1 VARQHAEAQGI
12 KYKQNFD
19 YTTAPHNFKIDQK
32 VWLSDTT
39 ALGKNPKLTPKWLGP
54 YKIVDLND
62 NNAKLE
68 IKANKFKVVNCSR
81 LKPFLD
87 NKHTGVCPEENRLP
101 QGDPSLFQ
109 DTNTDITNRPLT
121 RALKKLI
128 DYKNA
133 ATMAISLLQ
142 DDFECPFT
150 FTKNYTQFCC
160 DKCYNAFKH
169 MDFTKDPNVCEKHKN
184 LINFAPTQKA
194 RDNSHCALIKNIKY
208 CKNDADPAKNDADL
222 IKISAIKEELRLKL
236 TSIASKLLSSEH
248 YQFSHLSE
256 EEQHLWRQFDKEEI
270 YKFITGEED
279 TLPEFQY
286 NWIEPCQL
294 AVHLS
299 PELQRFFQD
308 LRVPPDQQKAP
319 VQLPPAPPV
328 PPPPQVQ
335 QAAPPAPVAPPPP
348 AQDHHQVPGPSG
360 LQTSA
365 NQHDLRPK
373 KAVDYKELHT
383 GVKQRCRKLR
393 RQAKAVVTKLAPG
406 AFSPKQPPPDSS
418 SSQGPS
424 S

>member
-1 VARQHAEAQGI
+1 
-12 KYKQNFD
+12 
-19 YTTAPHNFKIDQK
+19 
-32 VWLSDTT
+32 
-39 ALGKNPKLTPKWLGP
+39 
-54 YKIVDLND
+54 
-62 NNAKLE
+62 
-68 IKANKFKVVNCSR
+68 
-81 LKPFLD
+81 
-87 NKHTGVCPEENRLP
+87 
-101 QGDPSLFQ
+101 
-109 DTNTDITNRPLT
+109 
-121 RALKKLI
+121 
-128 DYKNA
+128 
-133 ATMAISLLQ
+133 
-142 DDFECPFT
+142 
-150 FTKNYTQFCC
+150 
-160 DKCYNAFKH
+160 
-169 MDFTKDPNVCEKHKN
+169 MDFSKAPNVCEKHRN
-184 LINFAPTQKA
+184 LINFPPTQKA
-194 RDNSHCALIKNIKY
+194 RANSHCALIKNTKY
-208 CKNDADPAKNDADL
+208 CKKDADPARNDADQTICDADP

-256 EEQHLWRQFDKEEI
+256 EEQHLWRQFDKEDI

-308 LRVPPDQQKAP
+308 LLVPPDQQKTPA
-319 VQLPPAPPV
+319 QLPPAPPV
-328 PPPPQVQ
+328 PLAPQVQ
-335 QAAPPAPVAPPPP
+335 QAAPPSPVAPPPT

-373 KAVDYKELHT
+373 KAVNYKELHT
-383 GVKQRCRKLR
+383 GVKQRCHKLK

-424 S
+424 P

>member
-1 VARQHAEAQGI
+1 
-12 KYKQNFD
+12 
-19 YTTAPHNFKIDQK
+19 
-32 VWLSDTT
+32 LSDTT
-39 ALGKNPKLTPKWLGP
+39 ALGKNPKLTPKWLGA

-68 IKANKFKVVNCSR
+68 IKSNKFKIVNCSR
-81 LKPFLD
+81 LKPFLE
-87 NKHTGVCPEENRLP
+87 NNYTNVCPEENRLS

-109 DTNTDITNRPLT
+109 DTNTEISNRPIT

-133 ATMAISLLQ
+133 ATIAISFLQ
-142 DDFECPFT
+142 EDFECPFT

-160 DKCYNAFKH
+160 DKCYNAFKQ
-169 MDFTKDPNVCEKHKN
+169 MDFSKAPNVCEKHRN
-184 LINFAPTQKA
+184 LITFAPAQKV
-194 RDNSHCALIKNIKY
+194 RTNSHCALIKNNKY
-208 CKNDADPAKNDADL
+208 CKKDADPVKNDADQTIYDADP

-248 YQFSHLSE
+248 YHFSHLSE

-270 YKFITGEED
+270 YQFITGEED
-279 TLPEFQY
+279 MLPEFQY

-299 PELQRFFQD
+299 PELQRFFQN
-308 LRVPPDQQKAP
+308 LQVPQNQQKAP

-328 PPPPQVQ
+328 PPAPQAQ
-335 QAAPPAPVAPPPP
+335 QAAPPAPIAPPPP
-348 AQDHHQVPGPSG
+348 DQDHHQVPGPSG

-393 RQAKAVVTKLAPG
+393 RQAKAVVTELAPG
-406 AFSPKQPPPDSS
+406 AFSP
-418 SSQGPS
+418 
-424 S
+424 

>member
-1 VARQHAEAQGI
+1 ME
-12 KYKQNFD
+12 D
-19 YTTAPHNFKIDQK
+19 
-32 VWLSDTT
+32 
-39 ALGKNPKLTPKWLGP
+39 KNK
-54 YKIVDLND
+54 
-62 NNAKLE
+62 
-68 IKANKFKVVNCSR
+68 S
-81 LKPFLD
+81 
-87 NKHTGVCPEENRLP
+87 VCPEDNRLS
-101 QGDPSLFQ
+101 QGDPGLFQ
-109 DTNTDITNRPLT
+109 DTNTEISNRPLT

-169 MDFTKDPNVCEKHKN
+169 MDFSTDPNVCEKHKN
-184 LINFAPTQKA
+184 LINFAPKQKA
-194 RDNSHCALIKNIKY
+194 SANSNCALNKNTKY
-208 CKNDADPAKNDADL
+208 CKRDADPARNDADQTFCDADL

-248 YQFSHLSE
+248 FHFSDLSE
-256 EEQHLWRQFDKEEI
+256 EEQHLWRQFNKEEI
-270 YKFITGEED
+270 YQFITGEED

-319 VQLPPAPPV
+319 VQLPQAPQV
-328 PPPPQVQ
+328 PPAPQVQ
-335 QAAPPAPVAPPPP
+335 QAPPPAPVAPPPP
-348 AQDHHQVPGPSG
+348 AQDHQQVPGPSG
-360 LQTSA
+360 LQPNA

-393 RQAKAVVTKLAPG
+393 RQAKAVITKLAPG

-418 SSQGPS
+418 SNQGPS

>member
-1 VARQHAEAQGI
+1 ME
-12 KYKQNFD
+12 
-19 YTTAPHNFKIDQK
+19 
-32 VWLSDTT
+32 
-39 ALGKNPKLTPKWLGP
+39 KNPKLTPKWLGP

-68 IKANKFKVVNCSR
+68 IKSNKYKIVNCSR
-81 LKPFLD
+81 LKPFLE
-87 NKHTGVCPEENRLP
+87 NKNKSVCPEENCLS

-109 DTNTDITNRPLT
+109 DTNTEISNRPLT

-142 DDFECPFT
+142 TDFDCPYT
-150 FTKNYTQFCC
+150 FTQNYTEFCC
-160 DKCYNAFKH
+160 NKCFDAFKK
-169 MDFTKDPNVCEKHKN
+169 MDFSNDPNVCEKHRN
-184 LINFAPTQKA
+184 IINFAPKRNT
-194 RDNSHCALIKNIKY
+194 RVNSHCALIKNKY
-208 CKNDADPAKNDADL
+208 CKNDVDPAQNDADQTKYDADP

-248 YQFSHLSE
+248 FHFNHLSE
-256 EEQHLWRQFDKEEI
+256 EEQHLWNQFDKEEI
-270 YKFITGEED
+270 YQFITGEED

-308 LRVPPDQQKAP
+308 LLVPPAQQKAP
-319 VQLPPAPPV
+319 VQVPPAPPV
-328 PPPPQVQ
+328 PPAPQVQ

-348 AQDHHQVPGPSG
+348 AQNHHQVPGPNEQ
-360 LQTSA
+360 QTSA
-365 NQHDLRPK
+365 KQHDLRPK
-373 KAVDYKELHT
+373 KTVDYKELHT
-383 GVKQRCRKLR
+383 GVKQRCRKLK
-393 RQAKAVVTKLAPG
+393 RQAKAVVTKLAPA
-406 AFSPKQPPPDSS
+406 AFSPNQPPPDSS